1 MTKKRTPARVLALP
15 PTQTEP
21 DAARVAHAEPLA
33 EALALVE
40 DGWCGRPVWRCPLC
54 QYVNTNQTTAAE
66 HLRTHEP
73 PRVKLRAV
81 EEA

>member
-1 MTKKRTPARVLALP
+1 MTKKRTPARVLAVP
-15 PTQTEP
+15 P
-21 DAARVAHAEPLA
+21 AHAEPKAVRVIQAQPLA

-40 DGWCGRPVWRCPLC
+40 DEWCGRPVWRCPLC
-54 QYVNTNQTTAAE
+54 QYINTNQTTAAE